1 VVFARKFY
9 LAETLSYNR
18 NLRFIQRENRVF
30 LVNEFLMQGDRGKS
44 EIKITGVI
52 IMNLEIFDE
61 NFIIF
66 G

>member
-1 VVFARKFY
+1 VVSARKFY

-18 NLRFIQRENRVF
+18 NLRFIQRGNRVF
-30 LVNEFLMQGDRGKS
+30 LVNEFLMQGGRDKS
-44 EIKITGVI
+44 GIKITRLI
-52 IMNLEIFDE
+52 IMNLEIFCE